1 MKCNFRVYT
10 TLLLGHLSLPFP
22 ATFILTTLKN
32 TSYDVLALTL
42 KDKKYRQKK
51 LVYGLMGYVLIFNC
65 TGTSFQDFL
74 KIAEEEREENAGRGC
89 VILAGPLVK
98 DAAQVVIERIHHL
111 FPVILRRSDSIVVAI
126 FVLAFLKKFQ
136 S

>member
-1 MKCNFRVYT
+1 
-10 TLLLGHLSLPFP
+10 
-22 ATFILTTLKN
+22 
-32 TSYDVLALTL
+32 
-42 KDKKYRQKK
+42 
-51 LVYGLMGYVLIFNC
+51 MGYVLIFNC

-126 FVLAFLKKFQ
+126 FVLAILKKFQ